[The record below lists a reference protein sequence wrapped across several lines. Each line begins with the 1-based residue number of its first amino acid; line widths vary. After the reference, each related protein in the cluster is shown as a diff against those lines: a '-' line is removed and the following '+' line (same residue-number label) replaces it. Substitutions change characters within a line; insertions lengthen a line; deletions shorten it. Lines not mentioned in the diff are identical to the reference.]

1 MTADLPLGPKMI
13 LNKAASGWTH
23 RVCRSTGTVE
33 AQTYGEP
40 RGDGTRPKL
49 TVAVPAES
57 IGLRFDHP
65 DGRAAVA
72 IWARREDATSFAFA
86 GAQRGRHPDENVP
99 VTLNATELGVYLG
112 DEREDED

>member
-1 MTADLPLGPKMI
+1 ML
-13 LNKAASGWTH
+13 LNKAGDGWTH
-23 RVCRSTGTVE
+23 RVRRAAGTVE
-33 AQTYGEP
+33 AQTYGDP

-49 TVAVPAES
+49 TVEVPAES

-86 GAQRGRHPDENVP
+86 GAQRGRHADENVP
-99 VTLNATELGVYLG
+99 VTLNATELGVYLSG
-112 DEREDED
+112 TEEES

>member
-1 MTADLPLGPKMI
+1 MTDLPRGPTTL
-13 LNKAASGWTH
+13 LNKAGSAWTH
-23 RVCRSTGTVE
+23 RVRRSAGTVE
-33 AQTYGEP
+33 ATTYGEP

-72 IWARREDATSFAFA
+72 IWARREDATSYAFA

-99 VTLNATELGVYLG
+99 VTLNAKALGAYLSGTEEG
-112 DEREDED
+112 

>member
-1 MTADLPLGPKMI
+1 MTTDLPRGPKT
-13 LNKAASGWTH
+13 LVNKAAPGWTH
-23 RVCRSTGTVE
+23 RVHVATGTVE
-33 AQTYGEP
+33 ATAYGEP

-49 TVAVPAES
+49 TVAVPCES

-99 VTLNATELGVYLG
+99 VTLNATELGVYLSG
-112 DEREDED
+112 TEEE